1 MEDDI
6 DTLVKNEVG
15 YYWEFDYYC
24 KNIPMVSNNRRTKVH
39 EVFILEGLYVYIKD

>member
-15 YYWEFDYYC
+15 DYYC